1 MATQTD
7 YTRCLRALEDCR
19 WVQMLVI
26 ADAAEDADNLLLA
39 RGWRALAGQ
48 QCRPKEF
55 SGGHYWSGGG
65 GGWDRPPARHYL
77 PAPAFD
83 RLPAPADNPL
93 ARPADQ
99 MKAVP
104 GAATNA
110 LEAAARAVG
119 AWLAAAGGGQV
130 GEGVEGV
137 RRD

>member
-7 YTRCLRALEDCR
+7 YTRCLAALEDCR

-26 ADAAEDADNLLLA
+26 ADAAEDAGDPPLA
-39 RGWRALAGQ
+39 RGWRALAAQ
-48 QCRPKEF
+48 RCWPKEF
-55 SGGHYWSGGG
+55 SGGHYWGRGG

-83 RLPAPADNPL
+83 RLPAPADSPL

-99 MKAVP
+99 MRAVT
-104 GAATNA
+104 GGVSAA

-119 AWLAAAGGGQV
+119 EWLAAAEGGQGGGA
-130 GEGVEGV
+130 G
-137 RRD
+137 